1 MRKGI
6 ALVIVLVLSLIALI
20 FTGAA
25 IYVSTKSTSISGSEK
40 RYKNTLEYAK
50 GVSSYLMD
58 LMINDE
64 LRNFVPDFSRCVNNQ
79 CNERISIPANIS
91 SNKYEVNAT
100 LLSAVKT
107 GDGGTVYTVEVI
119 VKNRNTQE
127 KAIIDFGYEV
137 Y

>member
-1 MRKGI
+1 LRKGI

-119 VKNRNTQE
+119 VKNKDTQE
-127 KAIIDFGYEV
+127 RAIIDFGYEV